1 MAQTQTQTIPREKF
15 LLMSVNLLHRAL
27 LETNRTQAK
36 NLYRELSDGRA
47 VHLTNVQMED
57 RSTVRFDLSLDHSEY
72 RGKLNFGTFRTS
84 LTVLI
89 ARLSDALREQRN
101 ISVFTAENDPNVM
114 IFGVTGVTWQDG
126 EPSVLVLGADSGA
139 GQPSVMLK
147 LMYLD
152 HSQFGEPGEGSED
165 SHGAIPKD
173 SSEDSSEV
181 AAADKPAAGGED
193 S

>member
-36 NLYRELSDGRA
+36 NLYRELSEGRA

-101 ISVFTAENDPNVM
+101 ITVFTAENDPNVM

-152 HSQFGEPGEGSED
+152 HSQFGEPGDRPE
-165 SHGAIPKD
+165 
-173 SSEDSSEV
+173 EV
-181 AAADKPAAGGED
+181 AAADKPTAGGED

>member
-1 MAQTQTQTIPREKF
+1 MAQHQTQTIPREKF

-36 NLYRELSDGRA
+36 NLYRELSEGRA

-101 ISVFTAENDPNVM
+101 ITVFTAENDPNVM

-152 HSQFGEPGEGSED
+152 HSQFGEPGEGLADGSAENSVD
-165 SHGAIPKD
+165 SP
-173 SSEDSSEV
+173 EV
-181 AAADKPAAGGED
+181 AGADSPAAGGEN